1 MNSVSRELWDIVKC
15 TNMHLMEVS
24 EGDTQDICTYRSSEL
39 SFPYL
44 SAWLTHFPLPGL
56 HSNISSTQRS
66 FLTSLCKTATPQ
78 PSSPSPNQALP
89 GLLLC
94 IVFLYGG
101 HLPDCLSI
109 CLFVCGLLP
118 LLVVSSRKADSLL
131 FHHQG
136 LAQSW
141 HPTAAQQIFFE

>member
-1 MNSVSRELWDIVKC
+1 
-15 TNMHLMEVS
+15 MEVS
-24 EGDTQDICTYRSSEL
+24 EGDTQDICTYCSSEL

-56 HSNISSTQRS
+56 HSNISSTWRS
-66 FLTSLCKTATPQ
+66 FLTSLCKTATPY

-94 IVFLYGG
+94 VVFLYGG

-109 CLFVCGLLP
+109 YLFICLWSSLSTGGKFQEGRQFA
-118 LLVVSSRKADSLL
+118 VSPPAA
-131 FHHQG
+131 G
-136 LAQSW
+136 PVLAPHSCS
-141 HPTAAQQIFFE
+141 TNIF